1 MLKRLILIMG
11 LLSAL
16 VGSVY
21 LAKIAAT
28 DHPRDTLD
36 WSTLGY
42 AVSSD

>member
-21 LAKIAAT
+21 LAKIPAT
-28 DHPRDTLD
+28 DRPTDPLD

>member
-11 LLSAL
+11 LFSAL

-21 LAKIAAT
+21 LTRIPAT
-28 DHPRDTLD
+28 DRPRDALD

-42 AVSSD
+42 AVTSD